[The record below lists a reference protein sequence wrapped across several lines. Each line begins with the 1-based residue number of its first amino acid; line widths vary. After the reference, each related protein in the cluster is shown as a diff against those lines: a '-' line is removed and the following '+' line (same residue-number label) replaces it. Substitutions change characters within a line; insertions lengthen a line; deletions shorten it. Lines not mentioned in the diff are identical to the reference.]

1 MKTSK
6 ILKKNVTKY
15 RDNYVMNYYVIGKR
29 EWKEKQF
36 FKKSCEINN
45 LCIFYVHYSVTKI
58 KWWEKII
65 LKNIYYMQRE
75 KNYE

>member
-1 MKTSK
+1 
-6 ILKKNVTKY
+6 
-15 RDNYVMNYYVIGKR
+15 MNYYAIGNR
-29 EWKEKQF
+29 EKGEFF

-45 LCIFYVHYSVTKI
+45 LCIFYADYRVAKI

-65 LKNIYYMQRE
+65 LKNRYYMKRK